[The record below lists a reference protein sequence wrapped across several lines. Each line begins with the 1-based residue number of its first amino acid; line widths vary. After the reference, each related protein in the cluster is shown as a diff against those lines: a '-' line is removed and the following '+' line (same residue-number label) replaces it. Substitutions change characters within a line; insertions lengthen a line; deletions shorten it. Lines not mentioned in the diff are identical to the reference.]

1 MAKKPSERG
10 PISAALARPN
20 NGGARYSTRPDA
32 KARGPI
38 PDLAAKQR
46 ALTTAIRR
54 HGVKLSLS
62 QRDAL
67 REALEETAAALEAIE
82 KPIIL

>member
-1 MAKKPSERG
+1 MAKERANWGG
-10 PISAALARPN
+10 PRPN
-20 NGGARYSTRPDA
+20 S
-32 KARGPI
+32 GPI